1 MRASS
6 VSLLLLRLMA
16 AALPSKVASA
26 VEAEAALGCPGSLLR
41 SPGGVVLPSGEQC
54 LLCVFGGDYEEEE
67 TEKAEEETEKDE
79 QERRGGP
86 LLDSNDFPSCEARCH
101 CASADPL
108 CLRRRCVLHPAG
120 CGEVLC
126 PQDGGSSAG
135 GSLGSGMMQQPTTE
149 QQQRPPP
156 SPSSSSSP
164 ATGTCGRG
172 KCPERFPGLPVACDA
187 TTLGECRCP
196 HEFPE
201 CYLVC
206 ADPGGSVHGGHWI
219 EMCDSG
225 ADDQEQAMEEDDEE
239 PGPPTLANTGGDG
252 DGASQGEP
260 LPPQEA
266 FGAEDYGD
274 LMLPKEDVEDEELK
288 ELVEE
293 MKVLQD
299 EMERLKE
306 DQAMGGGDGDGDG
319 DGDRDGGE
327 RCLCPRHRP
336 PPGEE
341 CDPGSVGARCGCGPY
356 RVPGGDLAEGF
367 LSCSYGCAR
376 GEGGGAPT
384 WTKSSGRVGSP
395 VRSGGGGQGE
405 RGGGGTWVQVGSC
418 YAAEASEVH
427 GHGGEEEEEE
437 EEVAASAAS
446 GTTKALISVFVGV
459 PLGVLL
465 GVVGSQM
472 FLDRRRKK
480 YAGPFGEDV
489 PNVSGHDDEK
499 VVKRQKRPEAAFE
512 MRLREEGKAEV

>member
-1 MRASS
+1 MEPSLSLSPSLPTNTSTMRASS

-225 ADDQEQAMEEDDEE
+225 ADDQEQAMEEEDDDDDDDEEE
-239 PGPPTLANTGGDG
+239 PGPPTLATGGDGDG

-319 DGDRDGGE
+319 DGDGGE

-405 RGGGGTWVQVGSC
+405 RGGGAPGCRWG
-418 YAAEASEVH
+418 AAMRPRLLRSMAT
-427 GHGGEEEEEE
+427 
-437 EEVAASAAS
+437 AA
-446 GTTKALISVFVGV
+446 
-459 PLGVLL
+459 
-465 GVVGSQM
+465 
-472 FLDRRRKK
+472 RRR
-480 YAGPFGEDV
+480 
-489 PNVSGHDDEK
+489 
-499 VVKRQKRPEAAFE
+499 RR
-512 MRLREEGKAEV
+512 RRR